1 MSDVILVHVSTIAG
15 KRGIDIYRKWY
26 LSQCLVV
33 FGWYGVTGWT
43 S

>member
-1 MSDVILVHVSTIAG
+1 MSDVVPVHVSTIAG

-33 FGWYGVTGWT
+33 FEWYCVQGWT